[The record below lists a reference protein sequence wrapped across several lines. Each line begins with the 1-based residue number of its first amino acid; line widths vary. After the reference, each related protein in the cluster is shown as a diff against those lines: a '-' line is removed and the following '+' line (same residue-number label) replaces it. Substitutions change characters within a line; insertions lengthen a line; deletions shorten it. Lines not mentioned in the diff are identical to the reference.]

1 MTEKNLK
8 NIKQSESNDII
19 YRPDNQITKSVT
31 DLLTFSLNG
40 DYPNLKEL
48 LDEKDFLGSTMNLAL
63 RNLLSNN
70 FNYNDPNYL
79 NCYKYILKSNI
90 DLNFKF
96 TKDNNST
103 ILMKVSKAG
112 QLILMKE
119 LLQSFNEQLHNTENV
134 NKFNTKEEE
143 KEYFLIQNEIFF
155 SQKDINNSN
164 FLHYMTHFNKCENQ
178 EIFEYLYEEYPFEEK
193 KDKESSKKI
202 QEIIKDLI
210 RQKNNEGNDFM
221 NICLLHGMPYLVL
234 KIIEIMGYI
243 PNSNKKNNN
252 YIHSAVLG
260 GNMTCLKIMLYYS
273 DYNDLIAKN
282 NDMLTPA
289 QLAYKMGYIGMS
301 NLIIEYQ
308 ENFQDETYKE
318 YFFKNIEHYNKS
330 SNVDF
335 LKNLNN
341 NKLKD
346 MLFEMKEIK
355 IINSLCITDSS
366 YTNKNGE
373 DLDYKMSNIKIDWNL
388 LVIKMKQ
395 NQFESEK
402 DFDNI
407 NKNIVNNK
415 IGKNNKKKTKKIEEK
430 NKNTIYP
437 FIKSLYEFNENI
449 FSTKIIE
456 SFINNNTQEDILLN
470 ENKSID
476 LLLFNKII
484 FYFNLGHLKS
494 AINTSEIYLTK
505 IFQKDYNNINLN
517 SNINNRTLIVFIN
530 ITCIIIELFIYHGYQ
545 EIVDIIIK
553 VLDNFLYTKS
563 LNLGD
568 VQYNS
573 DDEIIFNYLNKKE
586 LLNPF
591 ISNWKNL
598 FTYSNFLKLLNDK
611 SRENLEEFQKKLDET
626 KDKKITPL
634 INRYHI
640 LFDCLAIKKS
650 YDKNNYELYEKI
662 LLFNRLNE
670 PKKEIY
676 YLNILGIMFMR
687 KNKYILSKFF
697 FQQGLKKYLQIIRS
711 KIGANF
717 NDKFTVFRIDY
728 IMAFLYNISLSYFY
742 LKKYEKSIEI
752 LELLLTLEINKNNYY
767 LYYRLAQCYLE
778 IYIKYISK
786 DNNFSNLNINKLIG
800 FENNKNNHKKIKNEK
815 SSSSINIDNEI
826 SENLSA
832 QLESKDNITKGTDD
846 NKTPDLIDKNFEN
859 LFYNFSDYNIYEN
872 KDTNIKK
879 IILRNTKS
887 NTGNKILNKNIQN
900 SETNNINN
908 YLDKAIKFFKK
919 ILIINKI
926 NIYPN
931 SIKSIYDYFFS
942 HIKDDT
948 NFNEMNH
955 KKKKIPNELILNTY
969 LNILFC
975 FSLKNNWLEILLITK
990 DFNMKKI
997 FPSKANL
1004 LKQLLFQ
1011 LEAYINLNNQLK
1023 ILETINKIKNHKK
1036 IEFSVLNTSNSSII
1050 KNINIKLYLYYSLT
1064 LVYYQEK
1071 NYKEMDIYAIKLL
1084 SLLEKEKD
1092 IPYYI
1097 IDLLINVF
1105 IIKLNSEPNINTK
1118 IKYNNIILNLIKN
1131 KKKINID

>member
-1 MTEKNLK
+1 MTENNSK
-8 NIKQSESNDII
+8 NIKQSQSYDII
-19 YRPDNQITKSVT
+19 YRPDNQITKSVA

-79 NCYKYILKSNI
+79 NCYKYILNSNI

-119 LLQSFNEQLHNTENV
+119 LLQSFNEQLHNIENL
-134 NKFNTKEEE
+134 NKYNTPEEE

-178 EIFEYLYEEYPFEEK
+178 EIFEYLYEEYPFEEN

-210 RQKNNEGNDFM
+210 KQKNNEGNNFM

-243 PNSNKKNNN
+243 PNLNKKNNN

-308 ENFQDETYKE
+308 DNFQNETYKE

-330 SNVDF
+330 SNIDF

-341 NKLKD
+341 NKFKD
-346 MLFEMKEIK
+346 MFFEMKEIK

-366 YTNKNGE
+366 YVNKNEE
-373 DLDYKMSNIKIDWNL
+373 DLDYITSNTKIDWNL

-402 DFDNI
+402 DVENI
-407 NKNIVNNK
+407 NKNIINNK
-415 IGKNNKKKTKKIEEK
+415 SGKNNKKKTKKIEEK

-437 FIKSLYEFNENI
+437 FIKQLYEFNENI
-449 FSTKIIE
+449 FSTKFIE
-456 SFINNNTQEDILLN
+456 SFINNIKEDILLN
-470 ENKSID
+470 ENKNID
-476 LLLFNKII
+476 LLLLNKII
-484 FYFNLGHLKS
+484 FYFNLGHLKP

-505 IFQKDYNNINLN
+505 IFQKDNNKINLN

-530 ITCIIIELFIYHGYQ
+530 ITCIIIELLIYHGYQ
-545 EIVDIIIK
+545 DIVDVIIK
-553 VLDNFLYTKS
+553 VLDNNLYTKS

-573 DDEIIFNYLNKKE
+573 DDEIIFNYLNQKE
-586 LLNPF
+586 VLNPF

-611 SRENLEEFQKKLDET
+611 SRENLDEFRKKLDET
-626 KDKKITPL
+626 KDKKISPL
-634 INRYHI
+634 IHRYHI
-640 LFDCLAIKKS
+640 LFDCLEIKKS
-650 YDKNNYELYEKI
+650 YDKNNYDLYEKVI
-662 LLFNRLNE
+662 SFNISKDQKR
-670 PKKEIY
+670 EIY
-676 YLNILGIMFMR
+676 YLNILGIIFMR
-687 KNKYILSKFF
+687 KNIFNISKYF
-697 FQQGLKKYLQIIRS
+697 FQQGLKKYLQIIRN
-711 KIGANF
+711 KIDTKIE
-717 NDKFTVFRIDY
+717 DKFINFRIDY
-728 IMAFLYNISLSYFY
+728 ITAFLYNISLCNFY
-742 LKKYEKSIEI
+742 LKKYEKCIEI

-778 IYIKYISK
+778 IYIKFISK
-786 DNNFSNLNINKLIG
+786 ENNFFNLNINKLIG
-800 FENNKNNHKKIKNEK
+800 YENYKNNNKKINKEK
-815 SSSSINIDNEI
+815 SLLSIKIDNEN

-846 NKTPDLIDKNFEN
+846 NKSPDFIDKNFAN
-859 LFYNFSDYNIYEN
+859 LFYNYTDYNINEN
-872 KDTNIKK
+872 KDININK
-879 IILRNTKS
+879 IILRNIKP
-887 NTGNKILNKNIQN
+887 NNGNNIINKNIQN
-900 SETNNINN
+900 SDIYLINN

-926 NIYPN
+926 NVYPN
-931 SIKSIYDYFFS
+931 SIKSIYDFFFS
-942 HIKDDT
+942 NIKDDS
-948 NFNEMNH
+948 NFKEVNH

-975 FSLKNNWLEILLITK
+975 FSLKNNWLEMLLIIK
-990 DFNMKKI
+990 DFNKRKI

-1011 LEAYINLNNQLK
+1011 LEAYINLNNQPK
-1023 ILETINKIKNHKK
+1023 IIETINKIKNHKK
-1036 IEFSVLNTSNSSII
+1036 IEFTVLNKSNNSMI

-1064 LVYYQEK
+1064 LVYYNEK
-1071 NYKEMDIYAIKLL
+1071 NFKEMDIYAIKLL

>member
-1 MTEKNLK
+1 MTENNSK
-8 NIKQSESNDII
+8 NIKQSQSYDII
-19 YRPDNQITKSVT
+19 YRPDNQITKSVA

-79 NCYKYILKSNI
+79 NCYKYILNSNI

-119 LLQSFNEQLHNTENV
+119 LLQSFNEQLHNIENL
-134 NKFNTKEEE
+134 NKYNTPEEE

-178 EIFEYLYEEYPFEEK
+178 EIFEYLYEEYPFEEN

-210 RQKNNEGNDFM
+210 KQKNNEGNNFM

-243 PNSNKKNNN
+243 PNLNKKNNN

-308 ENFQDETYKE
+308 DNFQDETYKE

-330 SNVDF
+330 SNIDF

-341 NKLKD
+341 NKFKD
-346 MLFEMKEIK
+346 MFFEMKEIK

-366 YTNKNGE
+366 YVNKNEE
-373 DLDYKMSNIKIDWNL
+373 DLDYITSNTKIDWNL

-402 DFDNI
+402 DVENI
-407 NKNIVNNK
+407 NKNIINNK
-415 IGKNNKKKTKKIEEK
+415 SGKNNKKKTKKIEEK

-437 FIKSLYEFNENI
+437 FIKQLYEFNENI
-449 FSTKIIE
+449 FSTKFIE
-456 SFINNNTQEDILLN
+456 SFINNIKEDILLN
-470 ENKSID
+470 ENKNID
-476 LLLFNKII
+476 LLLLNKII
-484 FYFNLGHLKS
+484 FYFNLGHLKP

-505 IFQKDYNNINLN
+505 IFQKDNNKINLN

-530 ITCIIIELFIYHGYQ
+530 ITCIIIELLIYHGYQ
-545 EIVDIIIK
+545 DIVDIIIK
-553 VLDNFLYTKS
+553 VLDNNLYTKS

-573 DDEIIFNYLNKKE
+573 DDEIIFNYLNQKE
-586 LLNPF
+586 VLNPF

-611 SRENLEEFQKKLDET
+611 SRENLDEFRKKLDET
-626 KDKKITPL
+626 KDKKISPL
-634 INRYHI
+634 IHRYHI
-640 LFDCLAIKKS
+640 LFDCLEIKKS
-650 YDKNNYELYEKI
+650 YDKNNYDLYEKVI
-662 LLFNRLNE
+662 SFNISKD
-670 PKKEIY
+670 PKREIY
-676 YLNILGIMFMR
+676 YLNILGIIFMR
-687 KNKYILSKFF
+687 KNIFNISKYF
-697 FQQGLKKYLQIIRS
+697 FQQGLKKYLQIIRN
-711 KIGANF
+711 KIDTKIE
-717 NDKFTVFRIDY
+717 DKFINFRIDY
-728 IMAFLYNISLSYFY
+728 ITAFLYNISLCNFY
-742 LKKYEKSIEI
+742 LKKYEKCIEI

-778 IYIKYISK
+778 IYIKFISK
-786 DNNFSNLNINKLIG
+786 ENNFFNLNINKLIG
-800 FENNKNNHKKIKNEK
+800 YENNKNNNKKINKEK
-815 SSSSINIDNEI
+815 SLLSIKIDNEN

-846 NKTPDLIDKNFEN
+846 NKSPDFIDKNFAN
-859 LFYNFSDYNIYEN
+859 LFYNYTDYNINEN
-872 KDTNIKK
+872 KDININK
-879 IILRNTKS
+879 IILRNIKP
-887 NTGNKILNKNIQN
+887 NNGNNIINKNIQN
-900 SETNNINN
+900 SDIYLINN

-926 NIYPN
+926 NVYPN
-931 SIKSIYDYFFS
+931 SIKSIYDFFFS
-942 HIKDDT
+942 HIKDDS
-948 NFNEMNH
+948 NFKEVNH

-975 FSLKNNWLEILLITK
+975 FSLKNNWLEMLLIIK
-990 DFNMKKI
+990 DFNKRKI

-1011 LEAYINLNNQLK
+1011 LEAYINLNNQPK
-1023 ILETINKIKNHKK
+1023 IIETINKIKNHKK
-1036 IEFSVLNTSNSSII
+1036 IEFTVLNKSNNSMI

-1064 LVYYQEK
+1064 LVYYNEK
-1071 NYKEMDIYAIKLL
+1071 NFKEMDIYAIKLL

>member
-1 MTEKNLK
+1 MTENNSKNL
-8 NIKQSESNDII
+8 KQSESNDII
-19 YRPDNQITKSVT
+19 YRPDNQITKSVA

-40 DYPNLKEL
+40 DYANLKEL

-119 LLQSFNEQLHNTENV
+119 LLQSFNEQLHNIENV
-134 NKFNTKEEE
+134 NKFNTPEEE

-178 EIFEYLYEEYPFEEK
+178 EIFEYLYEEYPFEEN

-210 RQKNNEGNDFM
+210 KQKNNEGNNFM

-243 PNSNKKNNN
+243 PNLNKKNNN

-260 GNMTCLKIMLYYS
+260 GNMTCLKVMLYYS

-289 QLAYKMGYIGMS
+289 QLAYKLGYIGMS

-308 ENFQDETYKE
+308 DNFQDETYKE
-318 YFFKNIEHYNKS
+318 YFFKNIEHYNKT

-335 LKNLNN
+335 LKNLND
-341 NKLKD
+341 NKFKD
-346 MLFEMKEIK
+346 MFFKMKEVK

-366 YTNKNGE
+366 YVNKSEE
-373 DLDYKMSNIKIDWNL
+373 DLDYKISNTKIDWNL
-388 LVIKMKQ
+388 LVIKMKH
-395 NQFESEK
+395 NQFESDK
-402 DFDNI
+402 DLEI
-407 NKNIVNNK
+407 NKNITNNK
-415 IGKNNKKKTKKIEEK
+415 AGKNIKKKIKKIEEK

-437 FIKSLYEFNENI
+437 FIKQLYEFNENI
-449 FSTKIIE
+449 FSTKFIE
-456 SFINNNTQEDILLN
+456 LFINNIKEDILLN
-470 ENKSID
+470 ENKNID

-505 IFQKDYNNINLN
+505 IFQKDNNNINLN

-530 ITCIIIELFIYHGYQ
+530 ITCIIIELLIYHGYQ

-553 VLDNFLYTKS
+553 VLDNYLYTKS

-573 DDEIIFNYLNKKE
+573 DDEIIFNYLNQKE
-586 LLNPF
+586 VLNPF

-611 SRENLEEFQKKLDET
+611 SRENLDEFRKKLDEA
-626 KDKKITPL
+626 KDKNISPL

-650 YDKNNYELYEKI
+650 YDKNNYDIYEKVI
-662 LLFNRLNE
+662 SFNISKE
-670 PKKEIY
+670 PKREIY
-676 YLNILGIMFMR
+676 YLNILGIIFMR
-687 KNKYILSKFF
+687 KNKFNISKYFF
-697 FQQGLKKYLQIIRS
+697 KKGLKKYLQMIRS
-711 KIGANF
+711 KIETNIE
-717 NDKFTVFRIDY
+717 DKFINFRIDY
-728 IMAFLYNISLSYFY
+728 ITAFLYNISLCNFY
-742 LKKYEKSIEI
+742 LKKYERCIEI

-786 DNNFSNLNINKLIG
+786 DNNFFNLNINKLIG
-800 FENNKNNHKKIKNEK
+800 YENNKNNNKKINKEK
-815 SSSSINIDNEI
+815 SSLSINIDNES

-846 NKTPDLIDKNFEN
+846 NKSPDFIDKNFAT
-859 LFYNFSDYNIYEN
+859 LFYNFTDYNINEY

-879 IILRNTKS
+879 ILLRNTKP
-887 NTGNKILNKNIQN
+887 NNGNNFFNKSIQN
-900 SETNNINN
+900 SEANLINS

-931 SIKSIYDYFFS
+931 SIKSIYEFFFS

-948 NFNEMNH
+948 NIKEINH

-975 FSLKNNWLEILLITK
+975 FSLKNNWVEMLLIIK
-990 DFNMKKI
+990 DFNKRKI
-997 FPSKANL
+997 FPSKVNL

-1011 LEAYINLNNQLK
+1011 LEAYVNLNNQPK
-1023 ILETINKIKNHKK
+1023 IIETINKIKNHKK
-1036 IEFSVLNTSNSSII
+1036 IEFTVLNKSNNGFI
-1050 KNINIKLYLYYSLT
+1050 KNINIKIYLYYSLT
-1064 LVYYQEK
+1064 LVYYNEK
-1071 NYKEMDIYAIKLL
+1071 NFKEMDIYAIKLL

-1105 IIKLNSEPNINTK
+1105 IIKLNSEPNINSK

>member
-1 MTEKNLK
+1 MTENNSK
-8 NIKQSESNDII
+8 NIKQSQSYDII
-19 YRPDNQITKSVT
+19 YRPDNQITKSVA

-79 NCYKYILKSNI
+79 NCYKYILNSNI

-119 LLQSFNEQLHNTENV
+119 LLQSFNEQLHNIENL
-134 NKFNTKEEE
+134 NKFNTPDEE

-178 EIFEYLYEEYPFEEK
+178 EIFEYLYEEYPFEEN

-210 RQKNNEGNDFM
+210 KQKNNEGNNFM

-243 PNSNKKNNN
+243 PNLNKKNNN

-308 ENFQDETYKE
+308 DNFQDETYKE

-330 SNVDF
+330 SNIDF

-341 NKLKD
+341 NKFKD
-346 MLFEMKEIK
+346 MFFEMKEIK

-366 YTNKNGE
+366 YVNKNEE
-373 DLDYKMSNIKIDWNL
+373 DLDYITSNTKIDWNL

-402 DFDNI
+402 DVENI
-407 NKNIVNNK
+407 NKNIINNK
-415 IGKNNKKKTKKIEEK
+415 SGKNNKKKTKKIEEK

-437 FIKSLYEFNENI
+437 FIKQLYEFNENI
-449 FSTKIIE
+449 FSTKFIE
-456 SFINNNTQEDILLN
+456 SFINNIKEDILLN
-470 ENKSID
+470 ENKNID
-476 LLLFNKII
+476 LLLLNKII
-484 FYFNLGHLKS
+484 FYFNLGHLKP

-505 IFQKDYNNINLN
+505 IFQKDNNKINLN

-530 ITCIIIELFIYHGYQ
+530 ITCIIIELLIYHGYQ
-545 EIVDIIIK
+545 DIVDIIIK
-553 VLDNFLYTKS
+553 VLDNNLYTKS

-573 DDEIIFNYLNKKE
+573 DDEIIFNYLNQKE
-586 LLNPF
+586 VLNPF

-611 SRENLEEFQKKLDET
+611 SRENLDEFRKKLDET
-626 KDKKITPL
+626 KDKKISPL
-634 INRYHI
+634 IHRYHI
-640 LFDCLAIKKS
+640 LFDCLEIKKS
-650 YDKNNYELYEKI
+650 YDKNNYDLYEKVI
-662 LLFNRLNE
+662 SFNISKD
-670 PKKEIY
+670 PKREIY
-676 YLNILGIMFMR
+676 YLNILGIIFMR
-687 KNKYILSKFF
+687 KNIFNISKYF
-697 FQQGLKKYLQIIRS
+697 FQQGLKKYLQIIRN
-711 KIGANF
+711 KIDTKIE
-717 NDKFTVFRIDY
+717 DKFINFRIDY
-728 IMAFLYNISLSYFY
+728 ITAFLYNISLCNFY
-742 LKKYEKSIEI
+742 LKKYEKCIEI

-778 IYIKYISK
+778 IYIKFISK
-786 DNNFSNLNINKLIG
+786 ENNFFNLNINKLIG
-800 FENNKNNHKKIKNEK
+800 YENNKNNNKKINKEK
-815 SSSSINIDNEI
+815 SLLSIKIDNEN

-846 NKTPDLIDKNFEN
+846 NKSPDFIDKNFAN
-859 LFYNFSDYNIYEN
+859 LFYNYTDYNINEN
-872 KDTNIKK
+872 KDININK
-879 IILRNTKS
+879 IILRNIKP
-887 NTGNKILNKNIQN
+887 NNGNNIINKNIQN
-900 SETNNINN
+900 SDIYLINN

-926 NIYPN
+926 NVYPN
-931 SIKSIYDYFFS
+931 SIKSIYDFFFS
-942 HIKDDT
+942 HIKDDS
-948 NFNEMNH
+948 NFKEVNN

-975 FSLKNNWLEILLITK
+975 FSLKNNWLEMLLIIK
-990 DFNMKKI
+990 DFNKRKI

-1011 LEAYINLNNQLK
+1011 LEAYINLNNQPK
-1023 ILETINKIKNHKK
+1023 IIETINKIKNHKK
-1036 IEFSVLNTSNSSII
+1036 IEFTVLNKSNNSMI

-1064 LVYYQEK
+1064 LVYYNEK
-1071 NYKEMDIYAIKLL
+1071 NFKEMDIYAIKLL